1 MKSSPPNALG
11 ELLASSSTTNDV
23 IDLAL
28 SSAGAGITLPPPQND
43 DDINNPVSSRSSN
56 NIDDALNAVENA
68 LAGLGVITKSG
79 VAQVWHRKMVDT
91 SMFRPPDY
99 LPPRTTLMPRSRLPP
114 NSKVVNFGHHH
125 RSSIADVDGTS
136 SSAQEDSDVNDG
148 LVEVYIDSLM
158 AADTTTTTTFER
170 GDDLRKRPLGGN
182 LSSKLVEYTRGTMGV
197 RRPFRPGGMDDDEND
212 NAGDV
217 VYNGADECSNPFL
230 SEEATRKARRAL
242 TIGSKR
248 AYEEG
253 ILIMAPPGVSFTE
266 GLRYDDVFSD
276 GDQLFRKEAPSTTDL
291 LAANDEA
298 MPTNETATTT
308 QRQSG
313 NAFTAP
319 AASTT
324 WDRSYFDDDSLFGD
338 STSGSDSDDDDDG
351 SNDDDRDD
359 DEKGNEGNES
369 LQKNLRTEGKAKKA
383 KHIPLTDMPQD
394 PVDEVDALLFELL
407 SLDQP
412 ARAFAKSS
420 SVIPIHPPVSSIGTT
435 ASSKDNPKTR
445 KSWAVTDY
453 IPIASNSDFHA
464 LLPNPALTFP
474 FELDD
479 FQKQALLRLERSE
492 CVFLAAHTSAGKT
505 VCAEYAIALAMKHC
519 TRAIYTSPIKALSNQ
534 KYRDFRNK
542 FGEDVGLITGDMQIG
557 ADGSCLIMTTE
568 ILRSML
574 YRGADLIRDIEW
586 VIFDEVHYIN
596 DSERGVVWEEVI
608 IMLPDYVNLI
618 FLSATTPN
626 TIEFSEWIGRTK
638 RKPVHVI
645 TTNYRPVPLSH
656 HLWAG
661 NKLHNVMEGRQGFN
675 PKGYADAT
683 KALLPASARLAA
695 EKKGEKG
702 GKAVDGKKPVVVPSR
717 PTTGS
722 KMSSWQQQGGKQ
734 EWISLA
740 RFLEKEEMMPTVT
753 FSFSKKKCE
762 EIAGMLRSLD
772 LNTAAERNLVS
783 SFTIQTVARLSP
795 NDQCLPQVIK
805 TVEMVKR
812 GIGVH
817 HGGLLPILK
826 EMVEI
831 LFSRGLVKILF
842 ATETFAMGVNMPAR
856 SVVFN
861 SIRKHDGVQFRELQ
875 PGEYTQMAGR
885 AGRRGLDKVGT
896 VILCAFGDTPPPQQ
910 LLKNMLTGSSTK
922 LQSQFRLTYT
932 MILNLLRVE
941 DMSVEGMIKRS
952 FSEFATQRALTTN
965 EYPKLLARGTKT
977 LLKLDEEFKQ
987 NEDSRIGCED
997 VEEYFHA
1004 CRNVLSS
1011 TKKLL
1016 TYVLGSGG
1024 TGGGALVA
1032 GRIILVTAARK
1043 QRYVCT
1049 PALVLKPPEVTSS
1062 NANGNDDLSCVCMV
1076 LLPQS
1081 FTRSLGATDQNELK
1095 IGSLNYVGEA
1105 KCRFYIIQKIQVDE
1119 IFLTSSVK
1127 YKIDAK
1133 VFYREDVA
1141 KTTAREFPAAFANP
1155 FANAKSMKGR
1165 DDNDNPFAGMKA
1177 RGKKGESAS
1186 QNKGSGLSQ
1195 ESQLVD
1201 DAMSY
1206 LVDAEKTEYNSG
1218 LSMLDLKDCA
1228 KTMHQ
1233 GNSAIEFGSACANLE
1248 REVAS
1253 ARQYQ
1258 SHYHPNIESQYVIV
1272 ERKETLRSR
1281 VKILH
1286 HLLSNESLQLFPD
1299 FEMRKAMLQSLGY
1312 VDENDTVCLKGRV
1325 ACEVNTCEGLIV
1337 TEMVFG
1343 GMLNELEPP
1352 EIVAALSALLFQEKA
1367 DDDIG
1372 SDLPERL
1379 ISSCERM
1386 KGIAIDLGQRQKDF
1400 GLAVDPLE
1408 YCTSSLKFGLIH
1420 VVYEWACGVPFSSI
1434 CELTDVQEGS
1444 IVRCITR
1451 LDELCREVRNCARVV
1466 GNPTLYRKMEAA
1478 SEAIKRDIVFASSLY
1493 VT

>member
-1 MKSSPPNALG
+1 
-11 ELLASSSTTNDV
+11 
-23 IDLAL
+23 
-28 SSAGAGITLPPPQND
+28 
-43 DDINNPVSSRSSN
+43 
-56 NIDDALNAVENA
+56 
-68 LAGLGVITKSG
+68 
-79 VAQVWHRKMVDT
+79 MVDT

-99 LPPRTTLMPRSRLPP
+99 LPPRTTLVPRSKLPP
-114 NSKVVNFGHHH
+114 NAKVVNFGHHH
-125 RSSIADVDGTS
+125 RSSIANVDGAS
-136 SSAQEDSDVNDG
+136 SVQEGSDDVNE

-158 AADTTTTTTFER
+158 ADTNNTTTSER
-170 GDDLRKRPLGGN
+170 DNDLHKRPLGGN

-197 RRPFRPGGMDDDEND
+197 RRPFRPGGMDDDDNETD
-212 NAGDV
+212 NAENVENNDA
-217 VYNGADECSNPFL
+217 ADECCSNPFL
-230 SEEATRKARRAL
+230 SEEATRNARRAL

-266 GLRYDDVFSD
+266 GLRCEDVFID
-276 GDQLFRKEAPSTTDL
+276 GDQLVRKEAPTTDR
-291 LAANDEA
+291 LAANDDA
-298 MPTNETATTT
+298 MTTNETATTAT

-319 AASTT
+319 AASKT

-338 STSGSDSDDDDDG
+338 STSRSDSDDDDG
-351 SNDDDRDD
+351 SDDDDQED
-359 DEKGNEGNES
+359 VEKRNEGNE
-369 LQKNLRTEGKAKKA
+369 LQKNLRTEGKAKA
-383 KHIPLTDMPQD
+383 TIHIPLADMPQD

-420 SVIPIHPPVSSIGTT
+420 LTSVISVHPPVSSIGT
-435 ASSKDNPKTR
+435 AVASKDNAKTR
-445 KSWAVTDY
+445 KSWAITDY

-695 EKKGEKG
+695 EKKGEKA
-702 GKAVDGKKPVVVPSR
+702 GKAADGKKPAVVPSR

-762 EIAGMLRSLD
+762 EIAEMLRSLD

-1062 NANGNDDLSCVCMV
+1062 NANCNDDLSCVCMV

-1081 FTRSLGATDQNELK
+1081 FTRSSVTTDQNELK
-1095 IGSLNYVGEA
+1095 IGSMNYVGEA
-1105 KCRFYIIQKIQVDE
+1105 KCRFFTIQKIRVDE
-1119 IFLTSSVK
+1119 IFLISSVK
-1127 YKIDAK
+1127 YKIDAT
-1133 VFYREDVA
+1133 VFYREDA
-1141 KTTAREFPAAFANP
+1141 TKTSARELPAAFANP
-1155 FANAKSMKGR
+1155 FANAKSMKAR
-1165 DDNDNPFAGMKA
+1165 DDGDNPFAGMKA
-1177 RGKKGESAS
+1177 RGKKGENAT
-1186 QNKGSGLSQ
+1186 QNRGSGLSQ

-1201 DAMSY
+1201 DAISY
-1206 LVDAEKTEYNSG
+1206 LLDAEKTENNSG

-1228 KTMHQ
+1228 KNMHQ
-1233 GNSAIEFGSACANLE
+1233 GNSAIEFGSACSRLE
-1248 REVAS
+1248 GEVAC
-1253 ARQYQ
+1253 ARQFQ
-1258 SHYHPNIESQYVIV
+1258 SHYHPSIESHYVIV

-1281 VKILH
+1281 VKILR

-1400 GLAVDPLE
+1400 GLPVDPLE
-1408 YCTSSLKFGLIH
+1408 YCASSLKFGLIH

>member
-1 MKSSPPNALG
+1 MVDALLKSPRGDERHHTASCMMSSPPNERARTLG

-23 IDLAL
+23 IKLAI
-28 SSAGAGITLPPPQND
+28 SSAGAGITLPPRND
-43 DDINNPVSSRSSN
+43 DGSNNPVSRSSN
-56 NIDDALNAVENA
+56 NIGDALNAVENA

-79 VAQVWHRKMVDT
+79 VAQVWHRNMVDT
-91 SMFRPPDY
+91 SMLRPPDY
-99 LPPRTTLMPRSRLPP
+99 LPKRTTLVPRSRLPP
-114 NSKVVNFGHHH
+114 NAKVVNFGNH
-125 RSSIADVDGTS
+125 RSIADFDGT
-136 SSAQEDSDVNDG
+136 SSAQEDSDVNDE
-148 LVEVYIDSLM
+148 LFEVYIDSLM
-158 AADTTTTTTFER
+158 ADTTTTTTLER
-170 GDDLRKRPLGGN
+170 GDDLHKRPLGGN

-217 VYNGADECSNPFL
+217 DYNGADECSNPFL
-230 SEEATRKARRAL
+230 SEEATRNARRAL

-266 GLRYDDVFSD
+266 GLRYEDVFSD
-276 GDQLFRKEAPSTTDL
+276 GDQLMRKGRPRTEL
-291 LAANDEA
+291 LAVDDEA
-298 MPTNETATTT
+298 MPMNETSTTT

-313 NAFTAP
+313 TAFTAP

-324 WDRSYFDDDSLFGD
+324 WDRSIFDDDSLFGD
-338 STSGSDSDDDDDG
+338 STSGSESDDDDDSDDDDQ
-351 SNDDDRDD
+351 NDV
-359 DEKGNEGNES
+359 EKN
-369 LQKNLRTEGKAKKA
+369 
-383 KHIPLTDMPQD
+383 KHIPLAVMPQD
-394 PVDEVDALLFELL
+394 PVDEVDALLVELL

-420 SVIPIHPPVSSIGTT
+420 LTSVISIHPPVSSIGTT

-445 KSWAVTDY
+445 KSLAVTDY

-574 YRGADLIRDIEW
+574 YRGADMIRDIEW

-638 RKPVHVI
+638 HKPVHVI

-675 PKGYADAT
+675 TKGYADAT

-695 EKKGEKG
+695 EKKGEMG
-702 GKAVDGKKPVVVPSR
+702 GKAVDGKKPMVVPSR
-717 PTTGS
+717 PTIGS

-762 EIAGMLRSLD
+762 EIAEMLRSLD

-795 NDQCLPQVIK
+795 KDQCLPQVIK

-896 VILCAFGDTPPPQQ
+896 VILCSFGDTPPPQQ

-977 LLKLDEEFKQ
+977 LLKLDEEFKH

-997 VEEYFHA
+997 VEDYFHA
-1004 CRNVLSS
+1004 CGNVLSS

-1043 QRYVCT
+1043 QRYVCA
-1049 PALVLKPPEVTSS
+1049 PALVLKPPEATSS
-1062 NANGNDDLSCVCMV
+1062 NANGNDALSCVCMV

-1081 FTRSLGATDQNELK
+1081 FTRSLVATDQSELK
-1095 IGSLNYVGEA
+1095 IGSMNYVGEA
-1105 KCRFYIIQKIQVDE
+1105 NYRFFTIRKIRVDE
-1119 IFLTSSVK
+1119 IFLASSVK

-1133 VFYREDVA
+1133 VFYREDDA
-1141 KTTAREFPAAFANP
+1141 KTTARDLPAAFANP

-1177 RGKKGESAS
+1177 RGKKGESAT

-1206 LVDAEKTEYNSG
+1206 LVDAEKTENNSG
-1218 LSMLDLKDCA
+1218 LGMLDLKDCA

-1233 GNSAIEFGSACANLE
+1233 GNSAIEFGSACARLE
-1248 REVAS
+1248 SEVAS

-1258 SHYHPNIESQYVIV
+1258 SHYHPSIESHYVIV

-1281 VKILH
+1281 VKILR

-1337 TEMVFG
+1337 TEMLFG

-1386 KGIAIDLGQRQKDF
+1386 KAIAIDLGQRQKDF
-1400 GLAVDPLE
+1400 GLPVDPQE
-1408 YCTSSLKFGLIH
+1408 YCISSLKFGLIH